1 MLNRRR
7 RSGQTLIEMCAAM
20 ALMGIVCYTFASISE
35 VVMTVFRNAFIQESV
50 STQVE
55 PVRSLLADQVRQ
67 CRFALYST
75 VAAAEI
81 NDTSKIVATASTG
94 SNLSSTF
101 ALRCTRRD
109 GNGVFILAWE
119 TVTGEPGLYII
130 TGKAIGTN
138 AGNAYNT
145 DIPICKSFCFFQFD
159 TSQGFL
165 QTMFSIPA
173 PGQGGY
179 EDTQAIIT
187 RSANVNSIPAITYNV
202 VTESAL

>member
-1 MLNRRR
+1 MLTRRR

-35 VVMTVFRNAFIQESV
+35 VVMTVFRNAFIQQSI

-55 PVRSLLADQVRQ
+55 PVRALLVDQVRQ

-75 VAAAEI
+75 VTAAET
-81 NDTSKIVATASTG
+81 NDTTKIVATASTG
-94 SNLSSTF
+94 NNLSTSF

-130 TGKAIGTN
+130 PGKISGAN
-138 AGNAYNT
+138 LGNAYNT
-145 DIPICKSFCFFQFD
+145 DIPICKSFCSFGFD
-159 TSQGFL
+159 VSQGFL
-165 QTMFSIPA
+165 QTTMSIPA

-179 EDTQAIIT
+179 EDTQALIT
-187 RSANVNSIPAITYNV
+187 RSASVNNIPAITYNI

>member
-1 MLNRRR
+1 MSTRRH

-35 VVMTVFRNAFIQESV
+35 IVMTVFRNAFIQNSV

-67 CRFALYST
+67 CRFAVYST
-75 VAAAEI
+75 VTAAEI
-81 NDTSKIVATASTG
+81 NDTTKIVATATTG
-94 SNLSSTF
+94 NKLSSQF

-109 GNGVFILAWE
+109 GQGVFILAWE

-138 AGNAYNT
+138 AGNTYNT
-145 DIPICKSFCFFQFD
+145 DIPICKSFCFFEFD
-159 TSQGFL
+159 DSQGFL
-165 QTMFSIPA
+165 QTTFSIPA
-173 PGQGGY
+173 PGNGGY
-179 EDTQAIIT
+179 DDTQALIT
-187 RSANVNSIPAITYNV
+187 RSAKVNNIPAITYNI